1 MNTAVAPYAASL
13 DLMIRAWLHEKEGRS
28 HSAGTAKLYERTL
41 TEFRNLLRA
50 NGLDLD
56 DPRIGDIARAIQGWA
71 SKPVLNGKVTLAP
84 STHNNRVAI
93 LSSFY
98 EYAIRHEFLHQ
109 NPCDRVNRQVVQRYA
124 TAKALSVEEVSRKL
138 REIDRTTLLG
148 LRDYA
153 MFAVSFTTG
162 RRLSAVAALSPSD
175 VRIEG
180 TLQSPDTFKV
190 TIEWPREKGGKLVR
204 DTLAPAVAKAL
215 HDYMTALGQEF
226 DLAEVPTL
234 WVSLARNGY
243 KGSGL
248 STMGIRHITE
258 QRLGTTRFHA
268 LRHTFAAAM
277 EASGATVSEIQHRL
291 GHQSL
296 ATTGLYLAQLRSDQN
311 PHAGKLAETF
321 GIVQRV

>member
-1 MNTAVAPYAASL
+1 MSTAVVPYAATL
-13 DLMIRAWLHEKEGRS
+13 DVMIRAWLHEKEGRS
-28 HSAGTAKLYERTL
+28 HSEGTAKLYERTL
-41 TEFRNLLRA
+41 NEFRNLLRA
-50 NGLDLD
+50 HGVDLD
-56 DPRIGDIARAIQGWA
+56 HPDVGNIAQAIQGWA
-71 SKPVLNGKVTLAP
+71 SKPVLNGKPTLAP

-98 EYAIRHEFLHQ
+98 EYCIRHDFLKQ
-109 NPCDRVNRQVVQRYA
+109 NPCDRVRRQQVQRYA
-124 TAKALSVEEVSRKL
+124 TSKSLSLDEVARRLGK
-138 REIDRTTLLG
+138 IDRTTLLG
-148 LRDYA
+148 KRDYA

-175 VRIEG
+175 VKIEG
-180 TLQSPDTFKV
+180 TLQSPDTLKV

-204 DTLAPAVAKAL
+204 DTLAPTVALAL
-215 HDYMTALGQEF
+215 KDYMDALAQEF
-226 DLAEVPTL
+226 DLKEIPTL

-277 EASGATVSEIQHRL
+277 EASGATVAEIQHRL

-296 ATTGLYLAQLRSDQN
+296 ATTGVYLAQLRSDQN

-321 GIVQRV
+321 GIVQQV